1 MIKKTLVL
9 AFTFLVVSFFGQKQI
24 SKTFNF
30 KIEGTIRNFTG
41 KTIYVHHK
49 WDDKDITDSA
59 KVVNNKF
66 QFNLKSVDPN
76 MYWFTTTNVISAQ
89 PNYIFFVDAGTIKAN
104 LIGDSI
110 AYSTVDGGQT
120 QKDYIE
126 YRQLINSFVMQ
137 QQQMQADYNTANQA
151 GDFAKMNEIKE
162 KYSSLNAS
170 YIGGLKNFVKT
181 HPKSA
186 ISGYIIY
193 NDFNNPSVPM
203 TDVIEALSFV
213 DKSIEN
219 TKFIKLAQARV
230 DAVKGT
236 MVGYPANNFTQNT
249 PEGKPIKLSD
259 YKGKKVVLVD
269 FWASWCGPCR
279 MENPN
284 VVAAYNKYKDKGFTV
299 LGVSFDSSK
308 EKWVEAIAKD
318 NLTWDHVSD
327 LKAWGN
333 EAGKLYNITGIP
345 ANVLVDKEGK
355 IIGKN
360 LRGAELDM
368 KLEEFFN
375 KK

>member
-1 MIKKTLVL
+1 MKKKSTIAV
-9 AFTFLVVSFFGQKQI
+9 FTFFTVLLCAQKAQN
-24 SKTFNF
+24 KAFNF
-30 KIEGTIRNFTG
+30 KIDGNIRNYNG
-41 KTIYVHHK
+41 KMVYVHHK
-49 WDDKDITDSA
+49 WENKDYSDSA

-66 QFNLKSVDPN
+66 SFNLKGIDPN
-76 MYWFTTTNVISAQ
+76 MYWFTTTNNINAQ
-89 PNYIFFVDAGTIKAN
+89 PNCIFFADGATIIAN

-110 AYSTVDGGQT
+110 PYSTIKGGQT
-120 QKDYIE
+120 QTDYIE

-137 QQQMQADYNTANQA
+137 QQQLQMDYNKATQTD
-151 GDFAKMNEIKE
+151 DFNKMNAIKE
-162 KYSSLNAS
+162 QYQGLNGTFIS
-170 YIGGLKNFVKT
+170 GLKNFVKT

-186 ISGYIIY
+186 VSGFVIY
-193 NDFNNPSVPM
+193 NDFNNPNVPFN
-203 TDVIEALSFV
+203 DVLESLGYI

-219 TKFIKLAQARV
+219 TKFVKLAQARV

-236 MVGYPANNFTQNT
+236 MVGFPANNFTQNT
-249 PEGKPIKLSD
+249 PDGKPIKLSD

-299 LGVSFDSSK
+299 LGVSFDQDK
-308 EKWVEAIAKD
+308 DKWLAAIAKD

-327 LKAWGN
+327 LKGWGN

-345 ANVLVDKEGK
+345 ANVLVDMDGK

-360 LRGAELDM
+360 LRGPDLDA
-368 KLEEFFN
+368 KLEEFLN

>member
-1 MIKKTLVL
+1 MKNTLIL
-9 AFTFLVVSFFGQKQI
+9 AFTFLLASFFAQKQ
-24 SKTFNF
+24 SNKTFNF
-30 KIEGTIRNFTG
+30 KIEGLIRNFTG
-41 KTIYVHHK
+41 KTIYLHHK

-66 QFNLKSVDPN
+66 LFNLKSVDPN
-76 MYWFTTTNVISAQ
+76 MYWFTTTNAISSQ
-89 PNYIFFVDAGTIKAN
+89 PNYIFFVDEGTIKAN

-110 AYSTVDGGQT
+110 AYSTLEGGQT
-120 QKDYIE
+120 QKDYME

-137 QQQMQADYNTANQA
+137 QQQMQADYNAANQA
-151 GDFAKMNEIKE
+151 GDFAKMNEIKD
-162 KYSSLNAS
+162 KYQTLNSS

-203 TDVIEALSFV
+203 TDVIEALGYT

-230 DAVKGT
+230 DAIKGT
-236 MVGYPANNFTQNT
+236 MVGFPANNFTQNT
-249 PEGKPIKLSD
+249 PDGKPIKLSD

-308 EKWVEAIAKD
+308 EKWMEAIAKD